1 LGDEAFYYYYKDGKL
16 VGQVLTHVDDFFASG
31 TKEFLAWIRS
41 VLQKELQVS
50 KIESNSFR
58 FTGIDIQKVPE
69 GIRVS
74 MEEYAK
80 SLEDIE
86 NIREA
91 PNDELLTKLELKVY
105 RKMTGKISWL
115 AQNTRPDLSFVAL
128 DLSKQ
133 NSCAKIKDLKRINV
147 VLERVRSKPS
157 VVMFTKIGEVEDLVV
172 FGLTDGSY
180 KLGEK
185 AVGGSLVILG
195 NKNSLGGVPLY
206 WRSKT
211 LKKVCTSAKA
221 VETHAMTRHLNDI
234 QFFTLQLQQI
244 LAPEATVRIPIRI
257 FTDSKPLLESIGSIH
272 QVENKLLRNNVQDMK
287 DMLYEGIVLS
297 FSWLEAEEMLADLFT
312 KDRKNADDLDS
323 LTQKNVFLQAQQ
335 KKNMVVCLKDEI
347 KFLYRCDKVRTL
359 KKGKD
364 FKKLSPLEVKQ

>member
-1 LGDEAFYYYYKDGKL
+1 
-16 VGQVLTHVDDFFASG
+16 
-31 TKEFLAWIRS
+31 
-41 VLQKELQVS
+41 
-50 KIESNSFR
+50 
-58 FTGIDIQKVPE
+58 
-69 GIRVS
+69 

-91 PNDELLTKLELKVY
+91 PNEELLTKLELKIY

-147 VLERVRSKPS
+147 VLERVRGKPS
-157 VVMFTKIGEVEDLVV
+157 VVLYTKIGEVEDLTV

-195 NKNSLGGVPLY
+195 NKNTTGGVPLY

-221 VETHAMTRHLNDI
+221 VETHAMTRHMNDI

-244 LAPEATVRIPIRI
+244 LAPEAKEKIPIRI
-257 FTDSKPLLESIGSIH
+257 FTDSKPLLESVGSIH

-312 KDRKNADDLDS
+312 KDRKNSEDLDA
-323 LTQKNVFLQAQQ
+323 LTQKNIFVYALQ
-335 KKNMVVCLKDEI
+335 KKNMVVCLNDEI
-347 KFLYRCDKVRTL
+347 KFLHRIDKVRTL

-364 FKKLSPLEVKQ
+364 FRKNVSPLEVKQ